1 MHIQYVN
8 IGSQHG
14 FNNWLLIIQVEIT
27 STNFHV
33 FSIREKGGAGVIIL
47 LRKQVGGR
55 LDQTIV
61 DIASTKINMEV
72 KEHTTISCKW

>member
-1 MHIQYVN
+1 MQIQYVN
-8 IGSQHG
+8 KGSRHG
-14 FNNWLLIIQVEIT
+14 FNNWLLVIQVEIT
-27 STNFHV
+27 STIFHV
-33 FSIREKGGAGVIIL
+33 FSIHEKGGGVIIL

-72 KEHTTISCKW
+72 KEHTMISCKW